1 MSMLAHF
8 LMRLILVCTNLET
21 SKMVKKFFFIFQNGQ
36 KKFFPPGQFSQKIF
50 STWSILDLST
60 IVDNF
65 LDLSTIVDELY
76 KLWISC
82 G

>member
-1 MSMLAHF
+1 MLAHF

-50 STWSILDLST
+50 STWSIFPE
-60 IVDNF
+60 NF
-65 LDLSTIVDELY
+65 FHLVNFRLIHN
-76 KLWISC
+76 C